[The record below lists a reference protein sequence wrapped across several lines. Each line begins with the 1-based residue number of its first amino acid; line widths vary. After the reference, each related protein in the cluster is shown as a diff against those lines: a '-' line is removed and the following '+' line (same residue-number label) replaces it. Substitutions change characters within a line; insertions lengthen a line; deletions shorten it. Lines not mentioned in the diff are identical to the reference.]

1 MTERCVM
8 CGGILASASGALAC
22 PRRSFAAWGA
32 AALQN
37 DDGPASPGP
46 TANDAPASRAE
57 EVPEA

>member
-1 MTERCVM
+1 M